1 MSCGRT
7 RFFENGKGRHVAIE
21 VHSEGR
27 IATVVVNRPEALNAL
42 NADHL
47 RDLIDVFRDLRTD
60 KEVRAIVLTG
70 AGERSFI
77 AGADVRAM
85 ATMSEAEGRAF
96 GHLGHGAALAIEA
109 MPQPVI
115 AAVNGFALGGGCEL
129 ALASD
134 IRLASENAVFAQ
146 PEVTL
151 GICPGWGGSQRLPR
165 VVGPGMAAELIFTGR
180 RVAADEA
187 LRIGLVNAIYPLERL
202 LDEAK
207 ALATKIAENSRGPS
221 PPPSRRCRSRSGNRD
236 MASRSNS
243 KNSRPAS
250 ARSTSAKGCWRSWR
264 SASRHLQESD
274 EA

>member
-1 MSCGRT
+1 M
-7 RFFENGKGRHVAIE
+7 AIE
-21 VHSEGR
+21 VHPEGR

-60 KEVRAIVLTG
+60 KEVRAIVLIG

-187 LRIGLVNAIYPLERL
+187 LRIGLVNAIYPLDRL

-207 ALATKIAENSRGPS
+207 ALATKIAENSPRALAAAKQAMSVAFGQP
-221 PPPSRRCRSRSGNRD
+221 GHGLAIELEKFA
-236 MASRSNS
+236 ASFGTFDQREGMLAFLE
-243 KNSRPAS
+243 KRKPAF
-250 ARSTSAKGCWRSWR
+250 TG
-264 SASRHLQESD
+264 E
-274 EA
+274 